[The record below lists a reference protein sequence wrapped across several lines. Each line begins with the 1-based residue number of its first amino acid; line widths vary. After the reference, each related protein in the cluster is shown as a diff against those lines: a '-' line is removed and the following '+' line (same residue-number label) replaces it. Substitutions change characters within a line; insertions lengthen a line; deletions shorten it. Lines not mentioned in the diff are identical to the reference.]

1 MCRDLHQSQR
11 HRVLERLLD
20 LRKMLSKIPLEHP
33 ISSQFR
39 SQQKRVK
46 IVHVGAGAAG
56 LITAYKARKML
67 KNYELIC
74 YDKSVC

>member
-1 MCRDLHQSQR
+1 
-11 HRVLERLLD
+11 
-20 LRKMLSKIPLEHP
+20 MLSKISPEHG
-33 ISSQFR
+33 ISSQFH
-39 SQQKRVK
+39 SQQNKVK

-56 LITAYKARKML
+56 LIAAYKARKML